1 MLWLVLLLGILGL
14 IFLLLCLPVRVELR
28 YQERPEVTVRYLFLT
43 YRFDPQKEKT
53 PKKPKK
59 KKKEKKN
66 TDPSEKK
73 SNPIKDIIQQNGWNG
88 FLQLL
93 GELARIAGGAGQ
105 KICKRIR
112 LEVFELEMTVG
123 GEDASD
129 AAIRYGQACAVVYP
143 TTAQL
148 FRWMKIRKK
157 KKRIALRVEPDFFTL
172 ENRVDFTGKV
182 RLSPVWVLS
191 AGLSAGMRFLK
202 TMIRWNIQKIRKGT
216 RNHE

>member
-73 SNPIKDIIQQNGWNG
+73 SNPIKDIIQQIMFTNFNGVV
-88 FLQLL
+88 LQTATV
-93 GELARIAGGAGQ
+93 LA
-105 KICKRIR
+105 
-112 LEVFELEMTVG
+112 
-123 GEDASD
+123 
-129 AAIRYGQACAVVYP
+129 
-143 TTAQL
+143 
-148 FRWMKIRKK
+148 
-157 KKRIALRVEPDFFTL
+157 
-172 ENRVDFTGKV
+172 
-182 RLSPVWVLS
+182 
-191 AGLSAGMRFLK
+191 
-202 TMIRWNIQKIRKGT
+202 
-216 RNHE
+216 NHTEARCV